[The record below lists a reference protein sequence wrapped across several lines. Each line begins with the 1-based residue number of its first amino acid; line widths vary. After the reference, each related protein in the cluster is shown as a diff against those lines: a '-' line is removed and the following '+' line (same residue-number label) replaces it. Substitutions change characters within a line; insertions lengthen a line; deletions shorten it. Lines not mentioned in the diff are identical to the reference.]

1 MSNVKAGKYE
11 LVALFWEEPISKVG
25 EPYDYVRHNRGD
37 IVTLNVEEARRLVQA
52 GAVVEP
58 GSRERA
64 QAEALRAQYE
74 AALAQLP
81 DAARQEPDEAPAG
94 EGGAVVLKPQ
104 QTAPKGQWV
113 AYAVSNGMD
122 EAEAEA
128 MGKQDLIAALS

>member
-1 MSNVKAGKYE
+1 MSGVKAGKYE
-11 LVALFWEEPISKVG
+11 LVALFWEEPTSKLG

-64 QAEALRAQYE
+64 QAEALRAQHE

-81 DAARQEPDEAPAG
+81 DAARQEPTEAPAG

-122 EAEAEA
+122 EAEADA
-128 MGKQDLIAALS
+128 MSKQDLIAALS